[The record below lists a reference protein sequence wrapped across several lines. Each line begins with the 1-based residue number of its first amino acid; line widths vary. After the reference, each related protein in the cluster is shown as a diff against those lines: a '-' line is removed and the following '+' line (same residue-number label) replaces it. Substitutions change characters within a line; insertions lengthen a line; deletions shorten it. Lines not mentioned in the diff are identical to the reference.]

1 MTPASRP
8 GGRARLLAVV
18 ALLAWCSA
26 ERLAHARADDGV
38 RPERVSHRE
47 HAKQP
52 KPPAPSVKQTPVN
65 VHLAPASTIAL
76 PGRGLSLAWSPDGT
90 RLAVGGH
97 FRDKATRLRYDT
109 RIADVASGRLV
120 KSFACHWFWAVSQ
133 AWVQHPD
140 YGALLADGGG
150 DHAVKVWNP
159 GARGSTTCHPGQFLG
174 ADGALQQLGEID
186 GWIVSL
192 AFSPDRRWLAG
203 ASRDRTIR
211 IWQVHPGPNAWR
223 VVALW
228 FDRDVGNFLSVDW
241 APDGRAVV
249 TGDRRGRVA
258 VWDVDPEQDRW
269 DDATIAQF
277 ARTSYEGQAS
287 WFGSHTT
294 LTSRTPRWSESGHGV
309 VWNAR
314 WAPDGS
320 RVAAAGTDGSLSVYD
335 ASTGEVLSRQMMPKA
350 GSLNGLAWHPGSRWL
365 AAGGSDDRIY
375 VYDTQANVPY
385 DVLEGHDDLV
395 TAPVRGCAPG
405 VRAAP
410 ARVRRGRSAT
420 GACSRRSSGC
430 GPGAACARRSRRTH
444 RPACARGRHRWHT
457 PGGPSCGCGGSCPC
471 ASGTHCT
478 VRPTPS
484 AVFRVAVPAFRVV
497 SPLPS
502 GAPPWPLVYEAH
514 ILTQGLRGD

>member
-1 MTPASRP
+1 
-8 GGRARLLAVV
+8 
-18 ALLAWCSA
+18 
-26 ERLAHARADDGV
+26 
-38 RPERVSHRE
+38 
-47 HAKQP
+47 
-52 KPPAPSVKQTPVN
+52 
-65 VHLAPASTIAL
+65 
-76 PGRGLSLAWSPDGT
+76 
-90 RLAVGGH
+90 
-97 FRDKATRLRYDT
+97 
-109 RIADVASGRLV
+109 
-120 KSFACHWFWAVSQ
+120 
-133 AWVQHPD
+133 
-140 YGALLADGGG
+140 
-150 DHAVKVWNP
+150 
-159 GARGSTTCHPGQFLG
+159 
-174 ADGALQQLGEID
+174 
-186 GWIVSL
+186 
-192 AFSPDRRWLAG
+192 
-203 ASRDRTIR
+203 
-211 IWQVHPGPNAWR
+211 

-258 VWDVDPEQDRW
+258 VWDIDPEQDRW

-287 WFGSHTT
+287 WFGSHPT

-395 TAPVRGCAPG
+395 SRAEAWSPDGATLASTTAARCPAGVGGVSDVRIRRSAAGAAVTGQSAGPWL
-405 VRAAP
+405 RARRAGRASTRPPRTERHRRLQQAP
-410 ARVRRGRSAT
+410 AAAAAWSSLRSPQSSTPPTRMRARSAQW
-420 GACSRRSSGC
+420 
-430 GPGAACARRSRRTH
+430 
-444 RPACARGRHRWHT
+444 WHT
-457 PGGPSCGCGGSCPC
+457 RRPVLRLQWIFNPC
-471 ASGTHCT
+471 TSGTHCI
-478 VRPTPS
+478 VARLRAAAGSPS
-484 AVFRVAVPAFRVV
+484 GIPRR

-502 GAPPWPLVYEAH
+502 GLLRGLLYMRH
-514 ILTQGLRGD
+514 IILTQGLRGD

>member
-1 MTPASRP
+1 M
-8 GGRARLLAVV
+8 
-18 ALLAWCSA
+18 
-26 ERLAHARADDGV
+26 
-38 RPERVSHRE
+38 
-47 HAKQP
+47 
-52 KPPAPSVKQTPVN
+52 N
-65 VHLAPASTIAL
+65 VHLAPAGTIAL

-109 RIADVASGRLV
+109 RIADVASGKLV

-211 IWQVHPGPNAWR
+211 IWQIHPGPNAWR

-258 VWDVDPEQDRW
+258 VWDVDPERDRW

-335 ASTGEVLSRQMMPKA
+335 ASTGEVLSRQMMPKP
-350 GSLNGLAWHPGSRWL
+350 GSLQRPRLAPGESLAGGRRLGRSHLRLRYAGERAVRRPRGSRRPRDR
-365 AAGGSDDRIY
+365 AGVVTGRCDAGVHGRRPVAQAGAGGS
-375 VYDTQANVPY
+375 
-385 DVLEGHDDLV
+385 L
-395 TAPVRGCAPG
+395 
-405 VRAAP
+405 
-410 ARVRRGRSAT
+410 GRSGSDGPAVALALT
-420 GACSRRSSGC
+420 GQSA
-430 GPGAACARRSRRTH
+430 GPWLRARRAGRASTRPPRTE
-444 RPACARGRHRWHT
+444 RHR
-457 PGGPSCGCGGSCPC
+457 
-471 ASGTHCT
+471 
-478 VRPTPS
+478 R
-484 AVFRVAVPAFRVV
+484 
-497 SPLPS
+497 L
-502 GAPPWPLVYEAH
+502 
-514 ILTQGLRGD
+514 

>member
-1 MTPASRP
+1 MSCTQLPFRLMVAPASACYAARILRSPAMMPASRS
-8 GGRARLLAVV
+8 GRRGRLLAIV
-18 ALLAWCSA
+18 ALVAWCSA
-26 ERLAHARADDGV
+26 ERPAHARADDGV

-52 KPPAPSVKQTPVN
+52 KPPAQPVKQTPVN
-65 VHLAPASTIAL
+65 VHLAPAGAIAL

-109 RIADVASGRLV
+109 RIANVASRTLV
-120 KSFACHWFWAVSQ
+120 KSCACHWFWAVSQ
-133 AWVQHPD
+133 AWIQHPD

-159 GARGSTTCHPGQFLG
+159 GSRGSTTCHPGQFLS

-258 VWDVDPEQDRW
+258 VWDVDPDRDRW

-294 LTSRTPRWSESGHGV
+294 MTSRTPRWSESGHGV

-320 RVAAAGTDGSLSVYD
+320 RVAAAGTDGSLSVY
-335 ASTGEVLSRQMMPKA
+335 AAGTGEVLSRQMMPKP

-375 VYDTQANVPY
+375 VYDTQVNAPY

-395 TAPVRGCAPG
+395 TALAWSPDG
-405 VRAAP
+405 
-410 ARVRRGRSAT
+410 AT
-420 GACSRRSSGC
+420 LAST
-430 GPGAACARRSRRTH
+430 A
-444 RPACARGRHRWHT
+444 
-457 PGGPSCGCGGSCPC
+457 GGPLLKQ
-471 ASGTHCT
+471 AL
-478 VRPTPS
+478 VE
-484 AVFRVAVPAFRVV
+484 V
-497 SPLPS
+497 SDGPDQTIRL
-502 GAPPWPLVYEAH
+502 W
-514 ILTQGLRGD
+514 RWR